1 MEELSFYLR
10 DASVKYC
17 IDNSILFLE
26 VDVVDYF
33 WVAFLA
39 LDLPTEYATVH
50 HVPIEEYDWKKCF
63 TQDPAVFYGKL
74 ENLISKRISS

>member
-33 WVAFLA
+33 CVAFLA
-39 LDLPTEYATVH
+39 LDLPTEYAKVL
-50 HVPIEEYDWKKCF
+50 HVLIEEYD
-63 TQDPAVFYGKL
+63 
-74 ENLISKRISS
+74 